1 MGDNYVHNKLY
12 YWIKKIIVF
21 KILLER
27 LSKYEKRD
35 KQHILYDIFY
45 KDNESSLLH
54 MHAKST
60 FIYVISIRYYTIQLS
75 YIILI

>member
-1 MGDNYVHNKLY
+1 M
-12 YWIKKIIVF
+12 I
-21 KILLER
+21 LER

-35 KQHILYDIFY
+35 KQHIFYDIFY

-60 FIYVISIRYYTIQLS
+60 FIYVISISYYIIQLS
-75 YIILI
+75 HIILI